1 MTSCPLLN
9 LPNVDFFTA
18 SYSATPADFISSSD
32 VNENISSGA
41 GGILIVSVPAAGD
54 LPGGGGGPPIM
65 GGGGGGP
72 PGLDRVEGGLVR
84 VEDGGGG
91 EDEVVGG
98 TIGGGGGGP
107 PGLGR
112 VDVVAGGA
120 GVSNS
125 DPRIAR

>member
-1 MTSCPLLN
+1 M
-9 LPNVDFFTA
+9 DFLTA
-18 SYSATPADFISSSD
+18 SYSATPTDFISSSD

-120 GVSNS
+120 VVSNR
-125 DPRIAR
+125 DDRIAR